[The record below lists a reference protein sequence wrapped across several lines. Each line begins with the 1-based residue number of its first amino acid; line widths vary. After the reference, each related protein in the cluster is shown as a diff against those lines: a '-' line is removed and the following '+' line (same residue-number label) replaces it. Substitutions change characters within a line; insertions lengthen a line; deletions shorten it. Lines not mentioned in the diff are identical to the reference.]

1 MKRIALLFLLS
12 FTASASDKSYVDT
25 LSSKVSSNCETRS
38 LDVKTAVQMRD
49 QGKSKEEI
57 LKNLQRPNKHWSIGN
72 YFVDQIFQLND
83 KSPESFY
90 RFSLNTCRVHYWK
103 VVQEELCPVIFPED
117 KGENCLKAATNASK
131 DLMFKS
137 FKHLSNS

>member
-12 FTASASDKSYVDT
+12 FTASASDKSYFDT
-25 LSSKVSSNCETRS
+25 LSSEVSSNCEARS

-57 LKNLQRPNKHWSIGN
+57 LKSLQRPNKHWSIGS
-72 YFVDQIFQLND
+72 YFMDQIFQLND

-90 RFSLNTCRVHYWK
+90 RFSLHTCKVYYWK
-103 VVQEELCPVIFPED
+103 EVQEELCPVIFPED
-117 KGENCLKAATNASK
+117 EGESCLKATTNASK
-131 DLMFKS
+131 GMLIKS
-137 FKHLSNS
+137 FNHLGNS